1 MKTTQIYDVNVK
13 ELRGSVHE
21 RLTERA
27 QMIAEGLKPIIAAKS
42 LSNLQEAY
50 TDNPMSSSDKVPH
63 YSKEDVRKMLSTW
76 ETPNKNDDHYED
88 NYNNPVHRSKEGVD
102 KLENGDGHAEDVEG
116 NGSEVDVSENNTT
129 KDPNFDH
136 NNTIRLMKDLYFRES
151 EEGAPT
157 IYLDPSDADTSDEEA
172 FKNAL
177 LKAQTVGEVIELEL
191 DDGNTIDLDI
201 ETISKILATDGIF
214 HKLMD
219 SFTSIESVTSLLGL
233 DIAEDDGTSAGFY
246 ESEQVAEDSDV
257 LINGK
262 VFLESVFDYLDNSL
276 PEAMGTV
283 NESFF
288 VDSPKSFDEVA
299 GAILESMSPENNRN
313 YISRGRAAMVNRVR
327 GGKLQLRKV
336 VSDSKGYKV
345 VAGVAVRMQPAEI
358 KKRRIGA
365 RFASKKRRNVQ
376 AGINRKT
383 KISMRLHARR
393 LGN

>member
-1 MKTTQIYDVNVK
+1 MKTTQIYTVNTQ
-13 ELRGSVHE
+13 ELRGSVRA

-27 QMIAEGLKPIIAAKS
+27 QFVAEGLKPVIAAN
-42 LSNLQEAY
+42 LSEAY
-50 TDNPMSSSDKVPH
+50 SDNPMSPNDKIPH

-76 ETPNKNDDHYED
+76 ETPNKNDDNYED

-102 KLENGDGHAEDVEG
+102 KLENGDGNAEDVAG
-116 NGSEVDVSENNTT
+116 NGSEIEVGENNTT
-129 KDPNFDH
+129 KDPNFDRA
-136 NNTIRLMKDLYFRES
+136 NTIRLMKDLYFRES
-151 EEGAPT
+151 EYGT
-157 IYLDPSDADTSDEEA
+157 NTTYIDTTDGDTSDEEA

-201 ETISKILATDGIF
+201 ETIAKILVTDGIF

-219 SFTSIESVTSLLGL
+219 SFTSLESVTSLLGL
-233 DIAEDDGTSAGFY
+233 DIADEDGTSNGFY
-246 ESEQVAEDSDV
+246 ESEDPVDDKSV
-257 LINGK
+257 LINGP
-262 VFLESVFDYLDNSL
+262 VFLESVLDYLDSSL
-276 PEAMGTV
+276 PEAFVTV
-283 NESFF
+283 NESMFAN
-288 VDSPKSFDEVA
+288 SPKSIDDIAEVLA
-299 GAILESMSPENNRN
+299 ESMDTTRSPNNRN
-313 YISRGRAAMVNRVR
+313 YIARGRAAMVNRVR

-336 VSDSKGYKV
+336 VSDSKGYKI
-345 VAGVAVRMQPAEI
+345 VAGVAVRMQPSEI
-358 KKRRIGA
+358 KKRKIGA